1 MNMPMV
7 NNSTLFL
14 IIDESNNRSEIIDI
28 NKLNNLE
35 DEITTEL
42 DVLFSTIDYSP
53 SDEVIN
59 RILSQI

>member
-42 DVLFSTIDYSP
+42 DVLFRTIDYSP